1 MDEDSLNDS
10 EWENPANWW
19 GGLFYHSSLDSRSLV
34 PQRATGFGV
43 TLNLG
48 RPAGVAVGLAIA
60 FAIVALLIFAV
71 RRV

>member
-19 GGLFYHSSLDSRSLV
+19 GGFFYHSSRDSRNLV

-43 TLNLG
+43 TPNLA
-48 RPAGVAVGLAIA
+48 RPAGLALGLATA
-60 FAIVALLIFAV
+60 FGVVALLIFALH
-71 RRV
+71 RV